1 MFKRLGL
8 SSLAV
13 MLTTA
18 IVLAGGAYS
27 NFPIIGIPAD
37 TDCQSYGNNNVCNQY
52 RPAGPTSLTG
62 NEIVP
67 SDTQLP
73 GGQNPQ
79 TVDIPVY
86 LIGSAALKNAIV
98 GGDFSTNL
106 WQRGTTF
113 TALTPTTAAYSAD
126 RWFTYSSGNT
136 VTITKQT
143 GASDISLTD
152 GMTASMRVSR
162 PSGTDVTPICV
173 GQVIPAKD
181 AERFLGRNAVFSF
194 YAMAPTTFSPTN
206 DAIDVTIAYVTA
218 TDSATP
224 NTITDSFAKATTT
237 GYTAVVTKANAGA
250 AGTTVAS
257 GAANMGL
264 TQTFVRYYASGTI
277 PTTATSV
284 GVKICF
290 TPAASTGASTD
301 WFEFGNAQL
310 EAAPAT
316 VAASGSNPGYIGG
329 LVPSGF
335 GRRQLALETSLQ
347 QSFSYGLAEQTTV
360 VYPGGVLCSATA
372 NALIAIGF
380 PTQLRIIPTVTVTAG
395 GWSIQTA
402 VAVTAIG
409 TTTLT
414 FASTQ
419 AATLTSAAACTSTLP
434 YQLKG
439 TNTTGLF
446 MFSAE
451 P

>member
-1 MFKRLGL
+1 MFRKLGL
-8 SSLAV
+8 SSL
-13 MLTTA
+13 
-18 IVLAGGAYS
+18 IVAATISAALAGGAYS
-27 NFPIIGIPAD
+27 NFPVVGVPAD
-37 TDCQSYGNNNVCNQY
+37 TDCQSFGNNGVCNQY
-52 RPAGPTSLTG
+52 RPAGPTALTG

-67 SDTQLP
+67 ADTQNP

-86 LIGSAALKNAIV
+86 LIGNAALKNAIV
-98 GGDFSTNL
+98 GGDFNTNL

-143 GASDISLTD
+143 GASDISLSD
-152 GMTASMRVSR
+152 GVTATMRVSR

-181 AERFLGRNAVFSF
+181 AARFLGRNAVFSF

-206 DAIDVTIAYVTA
+206 DAIDVSIAYVTVA
-218 TDSATP
+218 DSATP
-224 NTITDSFAKATTT
+224 NTVTDSFAKSTST

-250 AGTTVAS
+250 TNTSIAS
-257 GAANMGL
+257 GVANISL
-264 TQTFVRYYASGTI
+264 NASFARYYVSGTI

-316 VAASGSNPGYIGG
+316 ITATNVIGG
-329 LVPSGF
+329 LSPSGF
-335 GRRQLALETSLQ
+335 GRRQLALETVLQ
-347 QSFSYGLAEQTTV
+347 QSFSYGLIEATGLFYSNPVTCV
-360 VYPGGVLCSATA
+360 STA
-372 NALIAIGF
+372 NAQIPVAFPVQMRIA
-380 PTQLRIIPTVTVTAG
+380 PTVTVTAG
-395 GWSIQTA
+395 GYSIQTA
-402 VAVTAIG
+402 AAVTAIG
-409 TTTLT
+409 TTTLVT
-414 FASTQ
+414 ATAQ
-419 AATLTSAAACTSTLP
+419 QATLTSAAACTTTLP
-434 YQLKG
+434 YVLKG
-439 TNTTGLF
+439 TNTTGLL
-446 MFSAE
+446 MFSSE

>member
-1 MFKRLGL
+1 MFRKLGL
-8 SSLAV
+8 SLLAV
-13 MLTTA
+13 TFTA
-18 IVLAGGAYS
+18 GLALAGGAYS
-27 NFPIIGIPAD
+27 NFPIVGVPAD
-37 TDCQSYGNNNVCNQY
+37 TDCQSFGNNGVCNQY
-52 RPAGPTSLTG
+52 RPAGPTAITG

-67 SDTQLP
+67 ADTQLP

-79 TVDIPVY
+79 TVDIPIY
-86 LIGSAALKNAIV
+86 LIGNAALKNAIV
-98 GGDFSTNL
+98 GGDFNTNL

-113 TALTPTTAAYSAD
+113 TAATPTTAAYAAD
-126 RWFTYSSGNT
+126 RWFMYSSGNT

-152 GMTASMRVSR
+152 GVTATMRVSR

-181 AERFLGRNAVFSF
+181 AARFLGRNAVFSF
-194 YAMAPTTFSPTN
+194 YAMAPATFSPTN

-218 TDSATP
+218 ADSATP
-224 NTITDSFAKATTT
+224 NTITDSFAKGTTT

-250 AGTTVAS
+250 AGTTIAS
-257 GAANMGL
+257 GSANIGL
-264 TQTFVRYYASGTI
+264 STSFVRYYASGNI

-316 VAASGSNPGYIGG
+316 TSTVTGG
-329 LVPSGF
+329 LSPSGF

-347 QSFSYGLAEQTTV
+347 QSFSYGLIEATGLFYANPVNCT
-360 VYPGGVLCSATA
+360 STA
-372 NALIAIGF
+372 NAQIPVAFPVQMRIA
-380 PTQLRIIPTVTVTAG
+380 PTVTVTAG
-395 GWSIQTA
+395 GFSIQTA
-402 VAVTAIG
+402 AAVTAIG
-409 TTTLT
+409 TTTLVT
-414 FASTQ
+414 ATTQQAS
-419 AATLTSAAACTSTLP
+419 LTSAAACTTTLP
-434 YQLKG
+434 YVLKG
-439 TNTTGLF
+439 TNTTGLL